1 MLLIALLHKAVGI
14 VDPYIR
20 SEGYHCESP
29 SRYSKGNEFALA
41 MAFTCGCMRDGG
53 WK

>member
-14 VDPYIR
+14 ADPYVR
-20 SEGYHCESP
+20 GERHHRESP
-29 SRYSKGNEFALA
+29 SHYLKGNEFALA
-41 MAFTCGCMRDGG
+41 MTFTCDCMRDGG